1 MKFGPAPVAR
11 PHKPMPGSHEMEIWL
26 NRQTWRLA
34 KHWLL
39 VVNILSGA
47 FVGLA
52 YLAPLLMHYGYTT
65 PAKMIYYAYRV
76 TCHQLPSR
84 SFFIFGYQGAFC
96 HRDTAIWAA
105 FFTGGV
111 AYHFVRYRLKPL
123 PFHWWILALI
133 PIGLDGGTQLVG
145 PLYEV
150 LPDWGLT
157 GFALIVWL
165 ILTGVMALRRV
176 THWQYYLFVLCF
188 PLAMMYVQFTGPRL
202 STWQLRT
209 LTGSIMGLANV
220 WLMFPLLE
228 ESFRDLQIQFGQK
241 LRKVT

>member
-1 MKFGPAPVAR
+1 
-11 PHKPMPGSHEMEIWL
+11 MPGSHEMEIWL

-133 PIGLDGGTQLVG
+133 PNGLDGGTQLVG

-150 LPDWGLT
+150 LPDWSLT

-165 ILTGVMALRRV
+165 ILTGMMALRRV